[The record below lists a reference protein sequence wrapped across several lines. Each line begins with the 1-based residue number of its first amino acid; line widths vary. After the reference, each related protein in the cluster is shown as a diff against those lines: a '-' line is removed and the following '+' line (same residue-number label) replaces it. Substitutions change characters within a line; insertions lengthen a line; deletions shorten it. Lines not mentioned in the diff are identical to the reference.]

1 MFHLHLKDKP
11 LDPILCKFATELG
24 YAQKDLSFWF
34 DGEKIC
40 KNQSPEDLDMEN
52 NDVID
57 ANIIKKKK

>member
-40 KNQSPEDLDMEN
+40 KNQSPVDLDMEN